1 VPAEPSDP
9 GRSTS
14 TAGGGLLVPAGDP
27 SALRAALE
35 RLLGDP
41 ELRQR
46 LGEAGRARA
55 REELSWER
63 FARLTLKAYET
74 AL

>member
-1 VPAEPSDP
+1 LRDLVVDGE
-9 GRSTS
+9 T
-14 TAGGGLLVPAGDP
+14 GLLVPAGDP
-27 SALRAALE
+27 SAPRAALE

-41 ELRQR
+41 ELRRR

-63 FARLTLKAYET
+63 FARLTLKVYET